1 MTKAASVR
9 SALEEEELQ
18 STVKMCEREIP
29 CQTKKKKLFD
39 EMHFIITPLW
49 DLSKN
54 VSQKIA
60 WKRLATKYQQFSGT
74 DFHEYF

>member
-1 MTKAASVR
+1 MGFGRRGVAIYSEDVR
-9 SALEEEELQ
+9 
-18 STVKMCEREIP
+18 ERETP
-29 CQTKKKKLFD
+29 CQTPPKKKSFD

-54 VSQKIA
+54 VSQKIV

>member
-1 MTKAASVR
+1 M
-9 SALEEEELQ
+9 
-18 STVKMCEREIP
+18 P
-29 CQTKKKKLFD
+29 DPKKKKKSFD
-39 EMHFIITPLW
+39 EVHFIITPLW

-54 VSQKIA
+54 VSQKIV